1 MHRLSVRAEV
11 RRKYPADALGCGK
24 GCRSKLDVF
33 LPQNHRA
40 PAERGNR
47 MRNVGLHGLALGL
60 RRHAP
65 RLRQGLARL
74 HLGQQTIEKERG
86 VRAQAA
92 QCEHYV
98 DLESLGLEARVV
110 SLLRIVIAD
119 PQQLHAGIDRRFQQL
134 RAGDAVAEA
143 SAITP
148 PAPTSQ
154 KRWRTS

>member
-98 DLESLGLEARVV
+98 DLESLDRKSTRLN
-110 SLLRIVIAD
+110 SSHLVI
-119 PQQLHAGIDRRFQQL
+119 
-134 RAGDAVAEA
+134 
-143 SAITP
+143 SY
-148 PAPTSQ
+148 
-154 KRWRTS
+154 